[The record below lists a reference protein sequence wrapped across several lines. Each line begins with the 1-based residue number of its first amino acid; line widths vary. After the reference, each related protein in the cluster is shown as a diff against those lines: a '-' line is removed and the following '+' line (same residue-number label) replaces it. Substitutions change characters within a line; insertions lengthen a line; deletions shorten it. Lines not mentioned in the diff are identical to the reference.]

1 VNRNLER
8 KFEQLTY
15 HWFRFIKEL
24 QFTINN
30 LRLIINDLRLTKKNM
45 ARTIPVR
52 EEGMNEE
59 HEDFKVKDK
68 RRFNADGE
76 LIFNEAQTEE
86 KSEPK
91 TEPQKSDYVKQLEAA
106 REAADKKLVEVQAR
120 FDELKSRLEREAA
133 ETRQRLNKTADEKL
147 KREKAEFIATL
158 LPVLDNLHRAIEAGQ
173 TGTLESLL
181 DGVRGTANGFENALL
196 TVGVE
201 PVTSIG
207 ATFNPELHEAVDTKE
222 VEADKDNTITAEYSR
237 GYKLGD
243 RLLRPARVQVG
254 HAKT

>member
-1 VNRNLER
+1 
-8 KFEQLTY
+8 
-15 HWFRFIKEL
+15 
-24 QFTINN
+24 
-30 LRLIINDLRLTKKNM
+30 M
-45 ARTIPVR
+45 ARTIPVT

-59 HEDFKVKDK
+59 EENFKVKDK

-76 LIFNEAQTEE
+76 LVDKEEAEQ

-91 TEPQKSDYVKQLEAA
+91 TEQKSDYVKQLEAA

-120 FDELKSRLEREAA
+120 FDELKNRLEREAA
-133 ETRQRLNKTADEKL
+133 ETRQRLNKTAEERL

-181 DGVRGTANGFENALL
+181 NGVRGTANGFESALI

-201 PVTSIG
+201 PVVSIG
-207 ATFNPELHEAVDTKE
+207 ATFNPELHEAVDTVE
-222 VEADKDNTITAEYSR
+222 VEADKDGRITNEYSR

-254 HAKT
+254 HARA

>member
-1 VNRNLER
+1 
-8 KFEQLTY
+8 
-15 HWFRFIKEL
+15 
-24 QFTINN
+24 
-30 LRLIINDLRLTKKNM
+30 M
-45 ARTIPVR
+45 ARTIPVT
-52 EEGMNEE
+52 EEGMNEDE
-59 HEDFKVKDK
+59 NFTVKDK

-76 LIFNEAQTEE
+76 LILNDEPEQ

-91 TEPQKSDYVKQLEAA
+91 TEQKSDYVKQLEAA

-120 FDELKSRLEREAA
+120 FDELRNRLEREAA
-133 ETRQRLNKTADEKL
+133 ETRQRLNKTADERL

-181 DGVRGTANGFENALL
+181 DGVRGTATGFENALM

-201 PVTSIG
+201 PVVSIG
-207 ATFNPELHEAVDTKE
+207 APFNPELHEAVDTVE
-222 VEADKDNTITAEYSR
+222 VETDKDGRITNEYSR

-254 HAKT
+254 HSKT